1 MSNLSRVFL
10 VVTFLFV
17 LNGCAVNQPI
27 NDMKVDVGPD
37 AKFQNTQ
44 NDSLALY
51 QLGRSY
57 QKQKRYPEAIDA
69 YEKALALDPDSAQIY
84 NGMGVVYSLQ
94 GEHELAVQL
103 IKEAIRLSPNASH
116 LYNNLG
122 YAYLRFEDLARAADA
137 FERALALN
145 PENLQARQNLA
156 ATYKR
161 MGCESDQPCGRWQQ
175 PDKSK

>member
-1 MSNLSRVFL
+1 MSNLCRVL
-10 VVTFLFV
+10 LIVAFLFV
-17 LNGCAVNQPI
+17 LNGCAVTQPI
-27 NDMKVDVGPD
+27 DDKKVAAGPVV
-37 AKFQNTQ
+37 NTQ
-44 NDSLALY
+44 DDALDMY

-57 QKQKRYPEAIDA
+57 QEQKNYPAAIDA
-69 YEKALALDPDSAQIY
+69 YEKALTIDPDAAEVY

-103 IKEAIRLSPNASH
+103 IKEAIRLSPMASH

-122 YAYLRFEDLARAADA
+122 YAYLEFGDVSRAADA

-145 PENLQARQNLA
+145 PENLHARQNLA

-161 MGCESDQPCGRWQQ
+161 MGCESGQPCGRWQQ
-175 PDKSK
+175 PDKSN